1 MAGSANVVTVFE
13 FPHVEIPL
21 GTRDR
26 LTAETSLSV
35 TIFASPRNFCQ
46 AQPCYVDGMPSH
58 RLLALLMIA
67 GCASAQSSG
76 ILLEDLT
83 WPEAEKI
90 LTPQTIVVIP
100 IGAESKEHGPHLKLK
115 NDFLMAEYLKREV
128 LKRSNVVVAPTVN
141 YHYYP
146 AFVEYPGSTTLRI
159 ETARDLL
166 VDICRSLARYGP
178 RRFYALNTGVSTIR
192 ALRLSADVLAA
203 DGILFRYTDI
213 LKVGEAAEKQVKQE
227 EGGTHADEIETSMM
241 LYIAPETVDMKK
253 AVKDYHPSGKG
264 GLTRNPNGEGAYSA
278 SGIYGD
284 ATLATRQK
292 GEIMIN
298 AMLDGIVKEIE
309 ALRSEK

>member
-1 MAGSANVVTVFE
+1 
-13 FPHVEIPL
+13 
-21 GTRDR
+21 
-26 LTAETSLSV
+26 
-35 TIFASPRNFCQ
+35 
-46 AQPCYVDGMPSH
+46 
-58 RLLALLMIA
+58 MIA
-67 GCASAQSSG
+67 ACASAQSSG

-253 AVKDYHPSGKG
+253 AVKDYHPSGKS